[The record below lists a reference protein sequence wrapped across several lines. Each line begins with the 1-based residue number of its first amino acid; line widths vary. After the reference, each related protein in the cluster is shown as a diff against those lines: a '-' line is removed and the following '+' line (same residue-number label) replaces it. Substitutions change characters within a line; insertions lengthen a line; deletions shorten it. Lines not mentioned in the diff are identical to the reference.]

1 MAAPRREAAT
11 QSSHARS
18 HLTVTI
24 CARLRVGMA
33 RGVLKQEAAKEAARG
48 VSRLLSLLSLPVF
61 CDRELVS
68 MGEVAGVTFGSCSRS
83 TQESFLVTLEVEEL
97 ISLMGRNRKAHMHPG
112 CFPTPDRVF

>member
-68 MGEVAGVTFGSCSRS
+68 MGEVAGVRCAPCSRS
-83 TQESFLVTLEVEEL
+83 LVSYCHQRGFEVTLLMTRMDIGSTHAPLVNPAQKVEV
-97 ISLMGRNRKAHMHPG
+97 
-112 CFPTPDRVF
+112 